1 MATLNFAHREI
12 TAKIVYFGAPSAGSS
27 TNVRTLYEILPVKEK
42 GALHQ
47 FGPEDEKEKTWYFE
61 YVPAGGKNVKGMSL
75 RFQVYAMPGG
85 IVRTEHRKEILRGTD
100 AVVFVADARK
110 EREQNNIESLL
121 DLEGLLK
128 DDGLEMAE
136 MPMVIQV
143 NRTDDVYARNAERV
157 VYDLNPYG
165 FPVIEAVARDSK
177 GVLEAHEQVTTVTVN
192 RIRDNLAGREATII
206 LTAIHNPDRE
216 SDQDIIAQHLEAIH
230 QAQIERVEEMASR
243 ATWSDLPSAGEIA
256 LAFQPADF
264 TGTRPLQVIGAVIA
278 GEDVKVD
285 LIMEQEAT
293 GTPRRLQITLVNEPS
308 TSPTVGRVNT
318 GSSVTPVERN
328 SPSPLDTLPDRITLS
343 TPHGGKSDFPPL
355 WYGVAGLASGIVIG
369 LLIGVISFL

>member
-42 GALHQ
+42 GGLHQ
-47 FGPEDEKEKTWYFE
+47 FGPDDEKEKTWYFE
-61 YVPAGGKNVKGMSL
+61 YVPVGGKNIKGMSL

-85 IVRTEHRKEILRGTD
+85 IIRAEHRKEILRGTD

-121 DLEGLLK
+121 DLEGILK
-128 DDGLEMAE
+128 EDSLEMAE
-136 MPMVIQV
+136 IPMVIQV
-143 NRTDDVYARNAERV
+143 NRTDDVYARDIERV

-165 FPVIEAVARDSK
+165 FPVIEAVALDSK
-177 GVLEAHEQVTTVTVN
+177 GVMEAHEQVTTVTVN
-192 RIRDNLAGREATII
+192 RIRHNLAGKEATIT

-216 SDQDIIAQHLEAIH
+216 SDQEIITQHLDAIH
-230 QAQIERVEEMASR
+230 QAQRERVLEMASK
-243 ATWSDLPSAGEIA
+243 ATWSDLPPAGEIV

-264 TGTRPLQVIGAVIA
+264 TGTRPLQVIGAHVD
-278 GEDVKVD
+278 GEDVMVD
-285 LIMEQEAT
+285 LIMEQEST
-293 GTPRRLQITLVNEPS
+293 GKPRRLQITLVNEPKS
-308 TSPTVGRVNT
+308 TSTLGL
-318 GSSVTPVERN
+318 GSTTSGATPVDRI
-328 SPSPLDTLPDRITLS
+328 SPSPLDTLPHRIELTTHPS
-343 TPHGGKSDFPPL
+343 RSDFPPL

-369 LLIGVISFL
+369 VLIGVLSFL